1 MSNELDDKINEAPGE
16 AIGEKLKNVIGAI
29 IEFEKSNNTKELVIR
44 TGNAPDLLK
53 EQAPLNLELKGSIYA
68 PAEYAKHRAN
78 TIDASHSY
86 VEVSENQNFIRL
98 VVNDRDPVN
107 KATVV
112 GTLTEHAEA
121 RLFGFNEDA
130 SHTIQNLRDKF
141 KKLRH
146 YFASQQEF
154 IDLMAKLNSFNAKIE
169 TIQKDVKNEQNGST
183 STALE
188 KKINSEGADITYSF
202 KVKVRLFQDVERKVL
217 LVELYPIVSADQ
229 VKFQIACVE
238 VYEVIENLKFELFEK
253 TLADIP
259 SIPVFNV

>member
-53 EQAPLNLELKGSIYA
+53 EQAPLKLELKGSIYA

-86 VEVSENQNFIRL
+86 VEVSESQNFIRL

-107 KATVV
+107 KAIIT
-112 GTLTEHAEA
+112 GILIEHAEA
-121 RLFGFNEDA
+121 RLFGWNEDVTY
-130 SHTIQNLRDKF
+130 TIQNIRDK
-141 KKLRH
+141 LRKYRH
-146 YFASQQEF
+146 FFLNQQEYL
-154 IDLMAKLNSFNAKIE
+154 DLVNKLNNFNVKVE
-169 TIQKDVKNEQNGST
+169 TIITDVKNEQTGNISV
-183 STALE
+183 ALE
-188 KKINSEGADITYSF
+188 RRITNEGADMAISF
-202 KVKVRLFQDVERKVL
+202 RVRLRLFQDVEPSIL
-217 LVELYPIVSADQ
+217 TVELHPIITAD
-229 VKFQIACVE
+229 KMIFQIACSE
-238 VYEVIENLKFELFEK
+238 VYEIVDKLKFELFEK